1 MDKKTILVVDD
12 EEIICDLLS
21 GILNKLGYNV
31 MIAGSGRQ
39 AVDIFSRKHSEIDLA
54 IIDLFM
60 PEMDGYE
67 TMVQMKLIDPNMI
80 ILLSSGQHETVTA
93 TISADAEA
101 DGFLPKPYGAGRLAQ
116 AIEKAFEN
124 RVGSLE

>member
-31 MIAGSGRQ
+31 IIAGSGQQ
-39 AVDIFSRKHSEIDLA
+39 AVDLFSRKHSKIDLA
-54 IIDLFM
+54 IVDLFM
-60 PEMDGYE
+60 PEMDGRE
-67 TMVQMKLIDPNMI
+67 TMAQMKSIDPNVI

-93 TISADAEA
+93 TISPDVEA
-101 DGFLPKPYGAGRLAQ
+101 DGFLPKPYRAGRLAQ
-116 AIEKAFEN
+116 AMEKAFEN
-124 RVGSLE
+124 RVVP

>member
-21 GILNKLGYNV
+21 GILNKLGYNII
-31 MIAGSGRQ
+31 IAGSGQQ
-39 AVDIFSRKHSEIDLA
+39 AVDLFSRKHSKIDLA
-54 IIDLFM
+54 IVDLFM
-60 PEMDGYE
+60 PEMDGRE
-67 TMVQMKLIDPNMI
+67 TMAQMKSIDPNVI

-93 TISADAEA
+93 TISPDAEA
-101 DGFLPKPYGAGRLAQ
+101 DGFLPKPYRAGQLAQ

-124 RVGSLE
+124 RVVP

>member
-31 MIAGSGRQ
+31 IIAGSGQQ
-39 AVDIFSRKHSEIDLA
+39 AVDLFSRKHSEIDLA

-60 PEMDGYE
+60 PEMDGRKIM
-67 TMVQMKLIDPNMI
+67 THMKSIDPNVI
-80 ILLSSGQHETVTA
+80 ILLSSGQHEIVTT
-93 TISADAEA
+93 TISADAKA
-101 DGFLPKPYGAGRLAQ
+101 DGLLPKPYRAGQLAQ

-124 RVGSLE
+124 RVVP

>member
-31 MIAGSGRQ
+31 IIAGSGQQ
-39 AVDIFSRKHSEIDLA
+39 AVDLFNWKHSKIDLA
-54 IIDLFM
+54 IVDLFM
-60 PEMDGYE
+60 PEMDGRE
-67 TMVQMKLIDPNMI
+67 TMAQMKSIDPNVI

-93 TISADAEA
+93 TISPDVEA
-101 DGFLPKPYGAGRLAQ
+101 DGFLPKPYRAGRLAQ

-124 RVGSLE
+124 RVVP